1 MFTINTAPQ
10 DVYIE
15 DLIDKKAPL
24 SYHQCHKR
32 CFVAHLNLINQLS
45 WKAFFGDQNQSQ
57 NYRCNQF
64 YHLSTVMVCTVGD
77 TRNCLCW
84 LIRLHGQLI
93 SCHDQFSK
101 GSRKKRVFYGKADCK
116 GGWGHHICMRSSLEL
131 KCNFAPFQEMRH
143 RGIFEPQAGRC
154 HISHLKMT
162 LDHPG

>member
-32 CFVAHLNLINQLS
+32 CLVAHLNLINQLS

-84 LIRLHGQLI
+84 LIQLHGQLI

-101 GSRKKRVFYGKADCK
+101 GSRKKTGYFTVRLTVR
-116 GGWGHHICMRSSLEL
+116 GGGVTAPSLTVS
-131 KCNFAPFQEMRH
+131 KCENVDLFFPWNM
-143 RGIFEPQAGRC
+143 I
-154 HISHLKMT
+154 L
-162 LDHPG
+162 